1 MEVDQPQPQAKKP
14 RRSQTKKSQTEISE
28 EHIVGSM
35 ATFMHLDDWEG
46 LVSSVDTVER
56 ESDNSLSVYFTLNSG
71 EFVVESSIVCNKR
84 FPQTLL
90 RFYESNLKW
99 RTVEEL
105 D

>member
-1 MEVDQPQPQAKKP
+1 MTVDNGPDEIRPKKRGRKPLVDTSKSDSEMEVDQPQPQAKKP

-56 ESDNSLSVYFTLNSG
+56 ESDNSLSVYFTL
-71 EFVVESSIVCNKR
+71 
-84 FPQTLL
+84 
-90 RFYESNLKW
+90 
-99 RTVEEL
+99 
-105 D
+105 